1 MAYPV
6 EFSASPESQDASP
19 PVGTPPW
26 LEPHEDSLAP
36 ASEPHDIIN
45 ARRSQIE
52 DAEAL
57 RRARAL

>member
-1 MAYPV
+1 MSYPFDPSSPSESV
-6 EFSASPESQDASP
+6 ENPS
-19 PVGTPPW
+19 VGTPPW

-36 ASEPHDIIN
+36 ATAHDIIN
-45 ARRSQIE
+45 ARRTQLE